1 MDLTSPILKPRP
13 TFTPLVYRTL
23 VSDTL
28 MTGSVMKKST
38 NTLSMV
44 IMYSMAMLC
53 QTGFTIYVSALEVKN
68 TIWRTSWRA
77 SCEISLRRG
86 GINLSFLRK
95 RVYSYRMNFALW
107 NQQIERHL
115 KSCGWLQLTFGI
127 LRSHLST
134 LNRRKTIPTL
144 WCLQVPHNASTN
156 DSELSCRQHVPG
168 QIRISIEHYV
178 GFMVI
183 FTVAQLFPVYVTT
196 TDLKPQWHVMTT
208 YPK

>member
-44 IMYSMAMLC
+44 IMYSMAMLS

-77 SCEISLRRG
+77 SCEISLRHG
-86 GINLSFLRK
+86 GITLSFLRK

-107 NQQIERHL
+107 NQQIKRHL

-134 LNRRKTIPTL
+134 LNWQKTIPTL
-144 WCLQVPHNASTN
+144 WCLQVPHNASTS
-156 DSELSCRQHVPG
+156 DSELLCRQHVPG
-168 QIRISIEHYV
+168 QIRISMEHYA
-178 GFMVI
+178 GFIVI

-196 TDLKPQWHVMTT
+196 TGLKPQWHVMTT
-208 YPK
+208 CPK